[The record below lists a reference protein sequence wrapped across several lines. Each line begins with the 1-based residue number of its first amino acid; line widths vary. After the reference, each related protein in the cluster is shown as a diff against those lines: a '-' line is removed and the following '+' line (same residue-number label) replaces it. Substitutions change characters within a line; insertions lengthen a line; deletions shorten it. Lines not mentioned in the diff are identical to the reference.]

1 MRQRKSMFPKLR
13 KTQYRTYFHTITGT
27 ITAIIIA
34 LFPNSLRAQQIETEE
49 LKTSTVTGKRTKAA
63 WIDQPFSV
71 AKVEIDD
78 AITQQSRNLVESLR
92 YTPGVM
98 IQKTANG
105 HGSPFIRGFTG
116 YRTLALIDG
125 VRYNNSVYRD
135 GPNEYFSLID
145 RDALER
151 IELIQG
157 PSSVV
162 FGNDSIG
169 GTLNLITRPTG
180 YLEREGFYSK
190 QDLSY
195 RYSSAENSHQA
206 RASYELGVGSDWG
219 LRIGIGAREYGDVRS
234 ADIGTQENTG
244 YSENSF
250 DMRFDKSINDLWSLT
265 AVHQQLGQ
273 DDVWRTHSTVFGKS
287 FAGTTIGSDLRRLK
301 DQHRSLTYLKLE
313 GEIDSLWA
321 DEVALNLSYQT
332 WDEDGDRIRGDGRRN
347 EDYFDSKMWGVDI
360 EFQKEVDSV
369 NLAYG
374 LDFYQD
380 KVISGRT
387 DTSADGLVKTERIQ
401 GPVGDDSRYDQLG
414 IYVKGSWALNERLKL
429 TLATRFANV
438 DAKVGRYEDP
448 VTGEAT
454 SYSEEWSDFISSTR
468 VSYAL
473 GAADSTKLWAGVSQA
488 FRAPNIA
495 DISRYGASRSNEIE
509 IAATVLEPE
518 SFISYEMGI
527 KTENDRCQGGLSYYY
542 TYIDEYIT
550 STPTGNIRDGQK
562 EVSKQNSAAGYVH
575 GVEVFGNYR
584 INDSLNAWANAT
596 WVYGEIDSSDTT
608 AREPLSRLAPPTL
621 NAGIKWKSADQKW
634 LAGVVAQLA
643 LKADQLNTRDLS
655 DTQRIPQGGTPSY
668 LKVDA
673 YVGYTWKQ
681 NYQFRLGLNNLLD
694 EAYRVHGS
702 GVNEPGF
709 GLNFGLKASF

>member
-1 MRQRKSMFPKLR
+1 MRQRKS
-13 KTQYRTYFHTITGT
+13 
-27 ITAIIIA
+27 
-34 LFPNSLRAQQIETEE
+34 LFPNLREPRDQPSSLDLSRAIVIAIIAQFPGVLMAQEIEAEE
-49 LKTSTVTGKRTKAA
+49 LEVSTVTGKRTSAA
-63 WIDQPFSV
+63 WVDQPFSL
-71 AKVEIDD
+71 ATIEIDD
-78 AITQQSRNLVESLR
+78 ELTQQSRSLLESLR

-145 RDALER
+145 RDAFER

-169 GTLNLITRPTG
+169 GTLNLITRPTE
-180 YLEREGFYSK
+180 YLERERFYNK
-190 QDLSY
+190 QDYSY

-206 RASYELGVGSDWG
+206 RVSYELGVGGDWG
-219 LRIGIGAREYGDVRS
+219 LRIGIGGREYGDVKS

-250 DMRFDKSINDLWSLT
+250 DMRFDKSINDLWSFT
-265 AVHQQLGQ
+265 AVHQQLAQ
-273 DDVWRTHSTVFGKS
+273 DDVWRTHSTVYGES
-287 FAGTTIGSDLRRLK
+287 FAGTSIGSDLRRLK
-301 DQHRSLTYLKLE
+301 DQHRSLTYLKLN
-313 GEIDSLWA
+313 GEIDSAWA
-321 DEVALNLSYQT
+321 DDVALNLSYQT

-347 EDYFDSKMWGVDI
+347 EDYFDSRMWGVDLQ
-360 EFQKEVDSV
+360 FQKEVDSV
-369 NLAYG
+369 NLTYG

-380 KVISGRT
+380 KVSSGRT

-401 GPVGDDSRYDQLG
+401 GPVGDDSRYGQLG
-414 IYVKGSWALNERLKL
+414 IYAKGAWSLNERLKL
-429 TLATRFANV
+429 TLGTRFANV

-448 VTGEAT
+448 ETGDAA
-454 SYSEEWSDFISSTR
+454 SYSDNWSDFISSAR

-473 GAADSTKLWAGVSQA
+473 DLADTTRLWGGVSQA

-495 DISRYGASRSNEIE
+495 DISRFGASRSDEIE
-509 IAATVLEPE
+509 VAATGLDPE
-518 SFISYEMGI
+518 NFLSYEVGI
-527 KTENDRCQGGLSYYY
+527 KTETDRYQGGLSYYY
-542 TYIDEYIT
+542 TYIDDYIT
-550 STPTGNIRDGQK
+550 STPTGNIRDGQT
-562 EVSKQNSAAGYVH
+562 EVSKQNSATGYVH
-575 GVEVFGNYR
+575 GVELFGSYQ
-584 INDSLNAWANAT
+584 INDSLSVWGNST
-596 WVYGEIDSSDTT
+596 WVYGELDSFGKSV
-608 AREPLSRLAPPTL
+608 REPLSRLAPPTF
-621 NAGIKWKSADQKW
+621 NAGVKWQSADQKW
-634 LAGVVAQLA
+634 TAGLAAQLA
-643 LKADQLNTRDLS
+643 LKADKLNSRDMS
-655 DTQRIPQGGTPSY
+655 DTQRIPEGGTPGY
-668 LKVDA
+668 LKADA
-673 YVGYTWKQ
+673 YVGYTWQ
-681 NYQFRLGLNNLLD
+681 ENYQFQLGFNNLLD